1 MASPVTS
8 TSATDTAHARALRTP
23 GRWQPLLVSALAA
36 ATLGASG
43 IAFAQENYPPAVQLL
58 IDRGVSIADN
68 FEAPGGMTGYA
79 GDMQGRPVAF
89 YLTPDGDHIIVGPM
103 LNANGDNLT
112 EPKIQELVQGPLNQ
126 KAWAQMGDSAW
137 VLDGSAGAPVIVY
150 TFTDPN
156 CPYCHRFRQAA
167 EPWIDAGKVQ
177 LRHVMVGILR
187 EDSLSKAATILGADD
202 PQAALRDNQQN
213 YNNGGIEVDREL
225 VSANNKRITANNRLM
240 GELGL
245 SATPST
251 YYKDENGQIQ
261 MQQGL
266 PRPEDMPAVMGSAQP

>member
-1 MASPVTS
+1 MA
-8 TSATDTAHARALRTP
+8 
-23 GRWQPLLVSALAA
+23 ALAA

-43 IAFAQENYPPAVQLL
+43 FAFAQKSYPPAVQLL
-58 IDRGVSIADN
+58 IDRGVSIADS
-68 FEAPGGMTGYA
+68 FEAPGGLTGYA

-103 LNANGDNLT
+103 LNASGDNLT

-126 KAWAQMGDSAW
+126 KAWAQMEKSAW
-137 VLDGSAGAPVIVY
+137 VLDGSADAPVTVY

-167 EPWIDAGKVQ
+167 EPWINAGQVQ

-187 EDSLSKAATILGADD
+187 ADSLSKAATILGSDD
-202 PQAALRDNQQN
+202 PQAALRNNQQS

-266 PRPEDMPAVMGSAQP
+266 PLPEDMPAVMGSARP